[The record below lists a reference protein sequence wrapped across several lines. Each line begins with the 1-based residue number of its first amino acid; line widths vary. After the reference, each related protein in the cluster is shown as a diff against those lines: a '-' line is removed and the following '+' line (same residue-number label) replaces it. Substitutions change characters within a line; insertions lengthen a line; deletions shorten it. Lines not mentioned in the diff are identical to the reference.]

1 MILGF
6 KVVYKD
12 KNFIMANIF
21 IKGVTLD
28 GSVTNIKIA
37 GNRFTEIG
45 RDITA
50 SLGDVVIDGADKA
63 IVPPFYN
70 AHTHAAMT
78 LLRGYAD
85 DMPLFP
91 WLNDYIWPFEAKM
104 TEEDIYIG
112 SRLALLEMI
121 KSGTIF
127 FNDMYWDTHE
137 TWRATEEIGLRG
149 CMGMTF
155 TDNLGEKQIEKNFEL
170 LKEYKDK
177 SSRIQ
182 MAIAPHAV
190 YTVSEKL
197 WIRCAEV
204 AKSEGV
210 LLHFHLSETEKEVN
224 DCIEQY
230 GMTPVR
236 WLDKLGILGD
246 NCIAAHVVHV
256 DQEEMQILK
265 DRGVAIAHN
274 PVSNM
279 KLSSGYF
286 KSKQMDMN
294 GNKVLIGTDGC
305 SSNNNLDMLEET
317 KFAAMIAKCNYGPEV
332 LPVQTLLQWS
342 QTNGPK
348 IFGIDAGE
356 IKVGKL
362 AVALLVDLN
371 NERMVPCYN
380 FTSNWIYATGTEAID
395 TVICDG
401 RILMQNRKVEGEEEI
416 ICRAK
421 SCCRKWM

>member
-1 MILGF
+1 
-6 KVVYKD
+6 
-12 KNFIMANIF
+12 MANIF
-21 IKGVTLD
+21 IKGVTLN
-28 GSVTNIKIA
+28 GNVTNIRIV
-37 GNRFTEIG
+37 GNRFSEIG
-45 RDITA
+45 REVSSSPGDI
-50 SLGDVVIDGADKA
+50 VIDASDKA

-104 TEEDIYIG
+104 TEKDIYIG

-121 KSGTIF
+121 KSGTVF

-137 TWRATEEIGLRG
+137 TWRATEEMGLRG

-155 TDNLGEKQIEKNFEL
+155 TDNLGEEQIEKNFSL
-170 LKEYKDK
+170 LKEFKNK

-197 WIRCAEV
+197 WLRCVEV

-210 LLHFHLSETEKEVN
+210 LLHFHLSETEKEVK

-236 WLDKLGILGD
+236 WLDKLGVLSEK
-246 NCIAAHVVHV
+246 CIAAHVVHV
-256 DQEEMQILK
+256 D
-265 DRGVAIAHN
+265 HN

-286 KSKQMDMN
+286 KSKPMDEI
-294 GNKVLIGTDGC
+294 GNKVMIGTDGC

-342 QTNGPK
+342 QENGPK
-348 IFGIDAGE
+348 VFGVDAGA

-362 AVALLVDLN
+362 ADALLVDLN
-371 NERMVPCYN
+371 NERMIPCYN
-380 FTSNWIYATGTEAID
+380 FASNWIYATGTEAID

-401 RILMQNRKVEGEEEI
+401 KIVMQNRKVEGEEEI
-416 ICRAK
+416 INEAK
-421 SCCRKWM
+421 RCCKKWM

>member
-1 MILGF
+1 
-6 KVVYKD
+6 
-12 KNFIMANIF
+12 
-21 IKGVTLD
+21 
-28 GSVTNIKIA
+28 
-37 GNRFTEIG
+37 
-45 RDITA
+45 
-50 SLGDVVIDGADKA
+50 
-63 IVPPFYN
+63 
-70 AHTHAAMT
+70 
-78 LLRGYAD
+78 
-85 DMPLFP
+85 
-91 WLNDYIWPFEAKM
+91 
-104 TEEDIYIG
+104 
-112 SRLALLEMI
+112 
-121 KSGTIF
+121 
-127 FNDMYWDTHE
+127 
-137 TWRATEEIGLRG
+137 
-149 CMGMTF
+149 MGMTF
-155 TDNLGEKQIEKNFEL
+155 TDNLGEKQIEKKFEL

-294 GNKVLIGTDGC
+294 GNKV
-305 SSNNNLDMLEET
+305 
-317 KFAAMIAKCNYGPEV
+317 
-332 LPVQTLLQWS
+332 
-342 QTNGPK
+342 
-348 IFGIDAGE
+348 
-356 IKVGKL
+356 
-362 AVALLVDLN
+362 
-371 NERMVPCYN
+371 
-380 FTSNWIYATGTEAID
+380 
-395 TVICDG
+395 
-401 RILMQNRKVEGEEEI
+401 
-416 ICRAK
+416 
-421 SCCRKWM
+421 

>member
-1 MILGF
+1 MSNL
-6 KVVYKD
+6 
-12 KNFIMANIF
+12 F
-21 IKGVTLD
+21 IKGVTLN
-28 GSVTNIKIA
+28 GEVTNIRIK
-37 GNRFTEIG
+37 GDRFSEIG
-45 RDITA
+45 KELKSVDNEE
-50 SLGDVVIDGADKA
+50 VIDAKEKA

-104 TEEDIYIG
+104 TPRDIYIG

-127 FNDMYWDTHE
+127 YNDMYWDTQE
-137 TWRATEEIGLRG
+137 TWRATEEMGLRG

-155 TDNLGEKQIEKNFEL
+155 TDGIGEEQIKKNFSM
-170 LKEYKDK
+170 LKELNGK
-177 SSRIQ
+177 SNRLQ
-182 MAIAPHAV
+182 MSVAPHAV
-190 YTVSEKL
+190 YTVGEKL
-197 WIRCAEV
+197 WKRCVEA

-210 LLHFHLSETEKEVN
+210 LLHFHLSETEKEVT
-224 DCIEQY
+224 DCIAQY

-236 WLDKLGILGD
+236 WLDKIGVLGD
-246 NCIAAHVVHV
+246 NCVAAHVVHV

-286 KSKQMDMN
+286 KSQAMAQN
-294 GNKVLIGTDGC
+294 GNSVMIGTDGC

-317 KFAAMIAKCNYGPEV
+317 KFAAMIAKCNFGPEV

-342 QTNGPK
+342 MENGPK
-348 IFGIDAGE
+348 VFGVDAGE
-356 IKVGKL
+356 IAVGKL
-362 AVALLVDLN
+362 ADALLVDLN

-380 FTSNWIYATGTEAID
+380 FASNWIYATGTEAID

-401 RILMQNRKVEGEEEI
+401 KILMRERRVDGEDDI
-416 ICRAK
+416 IKEAK
-421 SCCRKWM
+421 KCCEKWM